1 MEQGEASNNAEQMN
15 QDDPVIPTDAG
26 IQPPSE
32 DSPID
37 PDISPDT
44 RDDDISLEPGI
55 PQMSQIEI
63 DRDESIYAQLIGA
76 VANVRKM
83 QTKS

>member
-1 MEQGEASNNAEQMN
+1 MDLATQPEVPEDTMN
-15 QDDPVIPTDAG
+15 DTD
-26 IQPPSE
+26 IPSE
-32 DSPID
+32 IRDEDTSREVIDEPRIPEMSP
-37 PDISPDT
+37 
-44 RDDDISLEPGI
+44 
-55 PQMSQIEI
+55 IEI